1 MRRPIAVQLGA
12 WALLA
17 CFAFAFFQLRSNH
30 RSNRFS
36 ILQDEDVCEPF
47 SVPRED
53 QCAYAHE
60 HCTPADSIL
69 SIPYLQI
76 YFCAA
81 SSIRWLVVIALVA
94 WLLFLFSFIS
104 ISASDFFCPNLS
116 TIATMLGLDENVAG
130 VTFLAFGNGSPDL
143 FSTFSAMRTDS
154 GSLAVGELLGAGT
167 FIVSVVA
174 GSMCMIKPF
183 RVQRG
188 PFLRDVIFY
197 AVSVT
202 ALLGFLS
209 DGIFMA
215 WEAGLLIVVYAS
227 YVGTVVVQ
235 TYTDKR
241 RERLRN
247 IQAFRGDDFVG
258 SIEPYLDEDSGVP
271 FPRVETPYSDDGSD
285 YSPPTPRPPTLGTNN
300 GPRVIRALSAP
311 PNAELLGSTLS
322 HSAIRRASSPSPS
335 ASPSDSLLVVPNG
348 GGSRELARLQ
358 TNLNINGLAYPHSAQ
373 PTSTP
378 RHRRNLPS
386 FSLLGAVEFRNVVQ
400 SLQRESAAF
409 GGPAYDETIFEP
421 PAAGHYHTVPNRR
434 GSGQIALQSASPM
447 SIGSSERPDPF
458 EARYVGYPLVKT
470 SSPGEIVAS
479 VPTTSAPSIHVIP
492 PDYSNAEE
500 STDTESPLVIPADE
514 KPTRRSIVFSV
525 LYSVWSTL
533 FPTLVSLREKAW
545 SGRILSVI
553 SAPAVLLL
561 TLTLPVYVMRPR
573 EDVGEERLDAVEE
586 EDEEA
591 LDETPYYKWL
601 MAVQCILGPLWVLLV
616 IFGSNKYFM
625 WMMLA
630 CGLAGLVL
638 GGVVL
643 RYGGTGKHPAFKL
656 LRCFLGFGVAMVWIM
671 AIADEVVRV
680 LQTLGLIFGL
690 SDAII
695 GLTIFAMGNSLADLV
710 ANLTVASMGSPLMGI
725 AACYAGPML
734 NILIGLGIA
743 GTVVA
748 GESESKGYEIVF
760 SSTLI
765 VSAIG
770 LLVILLATLIIVP
783 LNDYW
788 LTRKWGI
795 GLIVGYV
802 VIMVVN
808 ILVEIKF

>member
-1 MRRPIAVQLGA
+1 MRRSFAVQLA
-12 WALLA
+12 ALALLT
-17 CFAFAFFQLRSNH
+17 CFAYGFLQLRSSH
-30 RSNRFS
+30 RSNRLS
-36 ILQDEDVCEPF
+36 ILEDEELCEPF
-47 SVPRED
+47 SVPGSD
-53 QCAYAHE
+53 QCAYAHD
-60 HCTPADSIL
+60 HCTPSDSIL

-76 YFCAA
+76 YFCAS
-81 SSIRWLVVIALVA
+81 SSIRWLIIVALVA

-143 FSTFSAMRTDS
+143 FSTFSAMRSDS

-174 GSMCMIKPF
+174 GSMCIIKPF

-197 AVSVT
+197 AASVA
-202 ALLGFLS
+202 ALLGFLA
-209 DGIFMA
+209 DGVFMA
-215 WEAGLLIVVYAS
+215 WEAGMLIVVYAS
-227 YVGTVVVQ
+227 YVTTVVLH

-258 SIEPYLDEDSGVP
+258 TLEAYMDENGEVP
-271 FPRVETPYSDDGSD
+271 FPRVETPYSEDSSE
-285 YSPPTPRPPTLGTNN
+285 YLPQAPMPPTIGPTAAPRA
-300 GPRVIRALSAP
+300 IRALSAP

-322 HSAIRRASSPSPS
+322 HNAGRRASSPSPS
-335 ASPSDSLLVVPNG
+335 VSPSDTLLVVPNG
-348 GGSRELARLQ
+348 VGSRGLPPLQ
-358 TNLNINGLAYPHSAQ
+358 TNLSNNGHVYPLSAQ
-373 PTSTP
+373 PPSST

-409 GGPAYDETIFEP
+409 GAPAYDETIFEP
-421 PAAGHYHTVPNRR
+421 PAGGHYHSVPHRR
-434 GSGQIALQSASPM
+434 GSGHIALRSASPL
-447 SIGSSERPDPF
+447 SSGEERPDPF
-458 EARYVGYPLVKT
+458 DVPNVGYPLVKT
-470 SSPGEIVAS
+470 SSPADISAAPVIS
-479 VPTTSAPSIHVIP
+479 TAPSIHVIP
-492 PDYSNAEE
+492 PEDGTPEDNTDEE
-500 STDTESPLVIPADE
+500 RATLVIPTDE
-514 KPTRRSIVFSV
+514 KPSRRSILLNV
-525 LYSVWSTL
+525 LYSIWSTL

-573 EDVGEERLDAVEE
+573 EDLGEDRFEAVKDEE
-586 EDEEA
+586 EA
-591 LDETPYYKWL
+591 FDETPYNKWL
-601 MAVQCILGPLWVLLV
+601 MSIQCILGPLWVLLV
-616 IFGSNKYFM
+616 IFGTNQYFL
-625 WMMLA
+625 WMVLV
-630 CGLAGLVL
+630 CGLVGLTL
-638 GGVVL
+638 SGIVL

-680 LQTLGLIFGL
+680 LQTLGIIFGL

-748 GESESKGYEIVF
+748 GESESRGYEIVF

-765 VSAIG
+765 VSAVG
-770 LLVILLATLIIVP
+770 LLVILLATLIVVP
-783 LNDYW
+783 WNDYW

-802 VIMVVN
+802 VIMIVN
-808 ILVEIKF
+808 IVVEVKL